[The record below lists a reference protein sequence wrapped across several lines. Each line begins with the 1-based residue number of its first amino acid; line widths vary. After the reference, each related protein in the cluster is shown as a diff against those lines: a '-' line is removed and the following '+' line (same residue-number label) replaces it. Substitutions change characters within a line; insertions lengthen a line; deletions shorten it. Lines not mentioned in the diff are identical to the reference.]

1 MSSQQPDRRGTIE
14 ITLFGFLV
22 SLTLKGALD
31 TAYGHSVPT
40 VTSAV
45 ELLYAVFVP
54 ASLLMIVFLLT
65 LLRFVYGAYRFH
77 EECQESATNL
87 KSWAQLWNIA
97 ATLVLFVF
105 FYLTG
110 LSIQHAQPFYIGLI
124 VVHLWD
130 LIWFVSIVVWTDNLT
145 EILRKIMARFI
156 VIDVVTVVLLALTL
170 LFFSTKY
177 RGKAAVIM
185 FLLAIIDFIWNRKF
199 FFHPAEWRASQP
211 RKESPNG

>member
-1 MSSQQPDRRGTIE
+1 MSTQQSQRRGTIE

-31 TAYGHSVPT
+31 TAYEHSIPT

-45 ELLYAVFVP
+45 DLLYVVFVP
-54 ASLLMIVFLLT
+54 TSLLIIVFLLT

-77 EECQESATNL
+77 EECQEASISL

-110 LSIQHAQPFYIGLI
+110 LSIQHAQPFYVGLI
-124 VVHLWD
+124 AVHLWD
-130 LIWFVSIVVWTDNLT
+130 FIWFASIVVSTDSLT
-145 EILRKIMARFI
+145 NNLRKIMHKFI
-156 VIDVVTVVLLALTL
+156 VIDLVTVGSLALTL

-177 RGKAAVIM
+177 RGKAAGVM
-185 FLLAIIDFIWNRKF
+185 FLFAIIDFAWNRKF
-199 FFHPAEWRASQP
+199 FFHPVEWRASQQ
-211 RKESPNG
+211 

>member
-1 MSSQQPDRRGTIE
+1 MTSKQSPSRGTIE

-31 TAYGHSVPT
+31 TAYGHSIPT
-40 VTSAV
+40 VTSAA
-45 ELLYAVFVP
+45 ELVYAVCIP
-54 ASLLMIVFLLT
+54 ASFLVIVFLLT

-77 EECQESATNL
+77 EECQLGTTNL

-97 ATLVLFVF
+97 ATLVLFVI

-124 VVHLWD
+124 AVHLWD
-130 LIWFVSIVVWTDNLT
+130 FIWFVSIVAWTGNLT
-145 EILRKIMARFI
+145 GNLRKIMQNFI

-177 RGKAAVIM
+177 RGKAAVVM
-185 FLLAIIDFIWNRKF
+185 LVLAIIDFIWNRKF
-199 FFHPAEWRASQP
+199 LFHPEEWRAST
-211 RKESPNG
+211 